1 MATTNCGEFGT
12 AVSRL
17 QTTNYDK
24 PTRIEDFL
32 FTNDDEQLL
41 LEDIVYGK
49 EPFPYAAVNG
59 ILLWGNVGTGK
70 TTLAN
75 LLPLLIEKHAYGF
88 NGENVFH
95 TYYADCRF
103 TERGNRTLERVE
115 KIMETTP
122 WSNASDFHYVIFDEV
137 DNLSALTQRNL
148 KSLMNCQRVIFILTT
163 NNAHKL
169 DKGVMDRCHHIEMNG
184 GSFGSY
190 ERLAQRIAADFE
202 VVLDEHQVART
213 IEKSNGSMR
222 KFINGITR
230 QARLAKRAA

>member
-41 LEDIVYGK
+41 LEDIVYGR
-49 EPFPYAAVNG
+49 EPIPYAAVNG

-70 TTLAN
+70 TTLAKS
-75 LLPLLIEKHAYGF
+75 LPLLIEQNAYGF
-88 NGENVFH
+88 KGESLLH
-95 TYYADCRF
+95 CHYEDCRF
-103 TERGNRTLERVE
+103 TERGNKTLEKVE
-115 KIMETTP
+115 KIIDTTP
-122 WSNASDFHYVIFDEV
+122 WNNASDYHYIIFDEV

-148 KSLMNCQRVIFILTT
+148 KSLMNCQRAIFILTT
-163 NNAHKL
+163 NHAHKL

-184 GSFGSY
+184 GSIGSY
-190 ERLAQRIAADFE
+190 ERFSQRIAADFG
-202 VVLDEHQVART
+202 VVLDEEQVART

-222 KFINGITR
+222 KFISGITR
-230 QARLAKRAA
+230 QARLAQRAA

>member
-1 MATTNCGEFGT
+1 MTTTNCGEFGT

-41 LEDIVYGK
+41 LEDIVYGR
-49 EPFPYAAVNG
+49 EPIPNAAVNG

-70 TTLAN
+70 TTLAKS
-75 LLPLLIEKHAYGF
+75 LPLLIEKNAYGF
-88 NGENVFH
+88 KGESVLHTHYEDCMFTKKGNITLDNVVSALRSIAFFSESK
-95 TYYADCRF
+95 Y
-103 TERGNRTLERVE
+103 
-115 KIMETTP
+115 
-122 WSNASDFHYVIFDEV
+122 HYVIFDEV
-137 DNLSALTQRNL
+137 DNLSAVTQRNL
-148 KSLMNCQRVIFILTT
+148 KSLMNCQRAIFILTT
-163 NNAHKL
+163 NHAHKL

-184 GSFGSY
+184 GSIGSY
-190 ERLAQRIAADFE
+190 ERFAQRIAADFG
-202 VVLDEHQVART
+202 VVLDDEQVART

-230 QARLAKRAA
+230 QARLVQRAA